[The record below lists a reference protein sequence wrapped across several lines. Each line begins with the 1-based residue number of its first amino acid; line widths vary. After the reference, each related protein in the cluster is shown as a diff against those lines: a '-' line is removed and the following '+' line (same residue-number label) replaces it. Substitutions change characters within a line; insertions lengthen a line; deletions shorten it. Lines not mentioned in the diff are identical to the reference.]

1 MGDKINFFQ
10 KLKNEENSGLE
21 ITMFSIS
28 VVVAVFVLACIVTLG
43 VLLHKANANRITD
56 EEANAN
62 NVTGASVTVTEQ
74 PTASPETNAIVAG
87 NEEDFGTDDVD
98 NELKNADSAYT
109 TASVNLRSE
118 PSLTAS
124 VVTKVPAATKVKV
137 SGLDDSN
144 KWMKVDYNGST
155 GYINVMYLTT
165 TKPAATA
172 TPAPSTTQAPATAT
186 ATAKPKTTK
195 APKATKTPAP
205 KKTKKPSIT
214 ATPEYSVEPTA
225 AVTEA
230 PTEAPTKAPTEAPVP
245 TKAPTKAPA
254 TEAPT
259 ATTATAGE

>member
-98 NELKNADSAYT
+98 DELKNADSAYT

-172 TPAPSTTQAPATAT
+172 TPAPTVTQAPVT

-205 KKTKKPSIT
+205 KKTKKPSVT
-214 ATPEYSVEPTA
+214 ATPEYSAEPTA
-225 AVTEA
+225 VVTEA

-245 TKAPTKAPA
+245 TKAPA

-259 ATTATAGE
+259 ATTATSGD